1 MAENARLRW
10 IIQNPNGS
18 DFANMYVCLGKVEG
32 KKRLRTDCLRLRVQI
47 PLSGLQAIEKGF
59 SRKARISYQNDAG
72 SNGPCVQW
80 GDVNMKDN
88 TAKKHEEN
96 EAKRAKAAAEKKRN
110 REKCGI
116 GKEKT
121 RKSRTYCKKESKKM
135 GSREGKKGGCR
146 LLGRSLT

>member
-96 EAKRAKAAAEKKRN
+96 EAKRAKEAAEKKEIERN
-110 REKCGI
+110 AELEK
-116 GKEKT
+116 KKQEKAA
-121 RKSRTYCKKESKKM
+121 RIAKKKAKKWEAEKAK
-135 GSREGKKGGCR
+135 RAVVDCWEDLC
-146 LLGRSLT
+146 T